1 MPERTG
7 HDVLIIGS
15 GAGGG
20 MAAWAL
26 TRLGV
31 KCLMLEAGPVVDWE
45 ADRKLVS
52 AYDLPFRGLGKPGRF
67 PHVTQAGEFD
77 ANMWADEQQN
87 PYTYP
92 KDDPYYWVRIRA
104 LGGKTLRWGRA
115 SWRLSD
121 YEFKCKDHDGEG
133 DNWPVSYRDLAP
145 FYDRV
150 EPILRVSG
158 RNEGWG
164 QMPDGKLLADD
175 SRDSESIARFRE
187 AAGKLGVPT
196 TKPRRATGTLA
207 ASTNLLLPD
216 AMATGKLTIVGNAVV
231 RELSVD
237 PNTGLVNGAHYVDRR
252 SGQEFHV
259 PAKRVIVSASTLEST
274 RLLLNS
280 RSPRHAAGLGNS
292 SGVLG
297 HYLFDQFY
305 IKGVVSAV
313 VPQARGGRASRT
325 MMGGA
330 GYIPRFVNVKAG
342 DQGVAGKRDFLR
354 GYAYD
359 FGSGGTPGV
368 AQLGMWGEPMWKA
381 LEDVRGA
388 GFGMTTMG
396 EVLPKREN
404 HVRINPDVKDAW
416 GIPVLHIQQRYGENE
431 FKMAKHS
438 EEMAVAMCKAAGFE
452 VVASHAQMVPPGESI
467 HELGTCR
474 MGADA
479 KRSVLNGWNQSHDVK
494 NLFVVDGSAFVSGG
508 AQNPTLTLMA
518 LALRASE
525 YLAEGMKRG
534 EL

>member
-31 KCLMLEAGPVVDWE
+31 KCLMLEAGPAVDWDT
-45 ADRKLVS
+45 DRTLVS

-67 PHVTQAGEFD
+67 PHVTQASEFD
-77 ANMWADEQQN
+77 ANMWADERQN

-92 KDDPYYWVRIRA
+92 EGDPYYWVRIRA

-115 SWRLSD
+115 SWRLSN
-121 YEFKCKDHDGEG
+121 YEFKGKDHDGHG
-133 DNWPVSYRDLAP
+133 DNWPIEYKDLAP

-150 EPILRVSG
+150 EPIFRVSG
-158 RNEGWG
+158 RNEGWP
-164 QMPDGKLLADD
+164 QMPDGKLILDD
-175 SRDSESIARFRE
+175 SRDSESIARFK
-187 AAGKLGVPT
+187 AAASKLGVPT

-207 ASTNLLLPD
+207 ASTNLLLPE
-216 AMATGKLTIVGNAVV
+216 AMATGKLTIAGNAIV
-231 RELSVD
+231 RELTVD

-259 PAKRVIVSASTLEST
+259 PAKRVILSASCLEST
-274 RLLLNS
+274 RILLNS
-280 RSPRHAAGLGNS
+280 RSPRHPAGLGNS

-305 IKGVVSAV
+305 IKGAVSAV
-313 VPQARGGRASRT
+313 VPEARGGRPSRT
-325 MMGGA
+325 LMGGA
-330 GYIPRFVNVKAG
+330 GYIPRFVNLKT
-342 DQGVAGKRDFLR
+342 KERDFVR

-359 FGSGGTPGV
+359 FSSGGTPH
-368 AQLGMWGEPMWKA
+368 ASQLALWGEPLLKA
-381 LEDVRGA
+381 LDGVRGA
-388 GFGMTTMG
+388 GFSMTTMG
-396 EVLPKREN
+396 EVLPRFEN
-404 HVRINPDVKDAW
+404 HVRINPDVRDAW
-416 GIPVLHIQQRYGENE
+416 GIPVLHISQTYGENE
-431 FKMAKHS
+431 HKMARHS
-438 EEMAVAMCKAAGFE
+438 EQMAVAMCKGAGFE

-467 HELGTCR
+467 HELGSCR
-474 MGADA
+474 MGASS
-479 KRSVLNGWNQSHDVK
+479 KTSVLNGWNQSHDVK

-508 AQNPTLTLMA
+508 SQNPTLTLAA
-518 LALRASE
+518 LSLRASE